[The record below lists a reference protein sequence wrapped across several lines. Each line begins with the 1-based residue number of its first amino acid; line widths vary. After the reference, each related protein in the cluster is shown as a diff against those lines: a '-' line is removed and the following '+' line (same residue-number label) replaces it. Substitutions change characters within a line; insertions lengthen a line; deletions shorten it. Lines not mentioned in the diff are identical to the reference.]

1 MKNKLK
7 FLIKQSLKK
16 KIGTKWFKAV
26 NIILC
31 ILIVAMAN
39 IDRLIT
45 AFGGDF
51 NKDTTVYVK
60 DNVGVYDYLE
70 PLFNETTKTVEDLK
84 NYKVEKTDKSLKEL
98 KKNIKDTDN
107 IIVEINSSDINYISS
122 TITTYD
128 ALDTISYQLLSNVLN
143 QTKEA
148 FVIEKL
154 GLTENEIIALKSNIE
169 ITKKTTNPDLN
180 DNAKAKDIISSG
192 LIILFIVPFFIF
204 ITLLV
209 QMLGAEINEEKS
221 TKSMEIII
229 SNVPPKYHFIAKIS
243 ASSLFVIIQGALLF
257 SYAILAMLARNLIGL
272 LFGSGIVSSDVSKYL
287 KDIINLLKDS
297 GIIDLLI
304 KGLPFIILLFIVN
317 ILAYAIIAGVLA
329 SMTTNIED
337 YQQLQS
343 PIMIIMMM
351 GYFIAIM
358 ASTFDGSIFIKIVS
372 FIPLLSALVAPVIY
386 LLGQTTIIELIISLI
401 ICMITVAILYIYG
414 LKIYKVGIL
423 NYSSSNLWKKMLKSL
438 KEK

>member
-16 KIGTKWFKAV
+16 KVGTKWFKAV

-107 IIVEINSSDINYISS
+107 IIVEINSSDTNYISS

-243 ASSLFVIIQGALLF
+243 ASSLFVIIQGVLLF
-257 SYAILAMLARNLIGL
+257 SYAILAMIARNLIGL

-304 KGLPFIILLFIVN
+304 IGLPFIILLFIVN

-423 NYSSSNLWKKMLKSL
+423 NYSSSNLWKKILKSL

>member
-60 DNVGVYDYLE
+60 DNVGVYDYLQ

-107 IIVEINSSDINYISS
+107 IIVEINSSDTNYISS

-128 ALDTISYQLLSNVLN
+128 ALDTISYQLLFNVLN

-148 FVIEKL
+148 FVIGKL
-154 GLTENEIIALKSNIE
+154 GLTEKEIIALKSNIE

-257 SYAILAMLARNLIGL
+257 SYTILAILARNLIGV

-423 NYSSSNLWKKMLKSL
+423 NYSSSNLWKKILKSL

>member
-45 AFGGDF
+45 VFGGDF

-107 IIVEINSSDINYISS
+107 IIVEINSSDTNYISS

-148 FVIEKL
+148 FVIGKL

-169 ITKKTTNPDLN
+169 ITKKTTNPDLK

-257 SYAILAMLARNLIGL
+257 SYTILAMLVRNLIGG

-297 GIIDLLI
+297 GIIDLLV

-423 NYSSSNLWKKMLKSL
+423 NYSSSNLWKKILKSL

>member
-84 NYKVEKTDKSLKEL
+84 NYKLEKTDKSLKEL

-122 TITTYD
+122 TVTTYD

>member
-84 NYKVEKTDKSLKEL
+84 NYKVEKTAKSLKEL

-154 GLTENEIIALKSNIE
+154 GLTKNEIIALKSNIE

>member
-45 AFGGDF
+45 VFGGDF

-84 NYKVEKTDKSLKEL
+84 NYKVEKTDKSLKKL

-107 IIVEINSSDINYISS
+107 IIVEINSSDTNYISS

-169 ITKKTTNPDLN
+169 ITKKTTNPDLK

-257 SYAILAMLARNLIGL
+257 SYAILAMLVRNLIGG
-272 LFGSGIVSSDVSKYL
+272 LFGSDIVSSDVSKYL

-297 GIIDLLI
+297 GIIDLLV

-423 NYSSSNLWKKMLKSL
+423 NYSSSNLWKKILKSL

>member
-169 ITKKTTNPDLN
+169 ITKKITNPDLN

-257 SYAILAMLARNLIGL
+257 SYAILAMIARNLIGL

-423 NYSSSNLWKKMLKSL
+423 NYSSSDLWKKMLKSL

>member
-60 DNVGVYDYLE
+60 DNVGVYDYLQ
-70 PLFNETTKTVEDLK
+70 PLFNETTKAVEDLK

-107 IIVEINSSDINYISS
+107 IIVEINSSDTNYISS

-148 FVIEKL
+148 FVIGKL
-154 GLTENEIIALKSNIE
+154 GLTEKEIMALKSNIE

-257 SYAILAMLARNLIGL
+257 SYTILAILARNLIGV

-423 NYSSSNLWKKMLKSL
+423 NYSSSNLWKKILKSL